1 MVIHLV
7 EQGLE
12 YRLCKLRASAFIHL
26 VVLRKGS
33 LPRIL
38 IHVDSA

>member
-12 YRLCKLRASAFIHL
+12 YRLSKFRASALIHL
-26 VVLRKGS
+26 VVLREGS

-38 IHVDSA
+38 ISVDSA